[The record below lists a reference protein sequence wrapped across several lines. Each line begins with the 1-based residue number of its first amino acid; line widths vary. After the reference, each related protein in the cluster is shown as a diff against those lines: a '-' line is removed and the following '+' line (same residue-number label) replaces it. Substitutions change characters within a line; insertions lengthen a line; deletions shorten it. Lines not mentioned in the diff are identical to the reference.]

1 MPDQQGI
8 EIFDIQIVQRTER
21 RSRTDAGRL
30 SDCAGVVDLCDAV
43 GAKRG
48 EQ

>member
-8 EIFDIQIVQRTER
+8 EIFEIQIVQRIER
-21 RSRTDAGRL
+21 RSRTEAGRL
-30 SDCAGVVDLCDAV
+30 SDCRGVVDLCDAG

-48 EQ
+48 EE